1 MSLLDPRIRI
11 ERELY
16 DRLKQRAAERGYASV
31 EEFIRHTLEQ
41 ASRGDSQSQESQ
53 DDAMLRKQ
61 LQGLGY
67 LK

>member
-16 DRLKQRAAERGYASV
+16 DRYASV